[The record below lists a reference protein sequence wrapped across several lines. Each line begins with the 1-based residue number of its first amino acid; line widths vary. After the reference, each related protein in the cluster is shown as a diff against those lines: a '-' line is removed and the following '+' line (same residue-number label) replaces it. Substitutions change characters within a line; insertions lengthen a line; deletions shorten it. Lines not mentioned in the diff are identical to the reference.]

1 MVMNLSKVLP
11 NLNLVFSI
19 LVSKCAS
26 CPVAA
31 RDIAGIGF
39 IPTIPDTEEIAV
51 AVIAEGEVRVKIVL
65 LLAVEVR
72 SRRFEKARS
81 SPFMRDDWKLIR
93 LEFRDTVTL
102 TGFEPTTT

>member
-1 MVMNLSKVLP
+1 MNFSKVLP

-26 CPVAA
+26 CSVAA
-31 RDIAGIGF
+31 RDIARIGF

-51 AVIAEGEVRVKIVL
+51 AVIVEGEVRVKTVL

-72 SRRFEKARS
+72 SRRFEKALS

-102 TGFEPTTT
+102 TGFESTTTS